1 MNKVFGKLYVLF
13 EDPFWI
19 GIFEREERNNLFV
32 CKITFRAEP
41 ANSQIYDFLMKNY
54 HKLRFSPAVKSVIEE
69 KKKNPKR
76 MQREVKKQMNNVCI
90 GTKSMQALKLQYE
103 QMKMTKKLK
112 KKQNREEEK
121 ERQFNL
127 KKKKKREKH
136 RGK

>member
-1 MNKVFGKLYVLF
+1 
-13 EDPFWI
+13 
-19 GIFEREERNNLFV
+19 
-32 CKITFRAEP
+32 
-41 ANSQIYDFLMKNY
+41 MKNY